1 MKTLIAIYDNLVLA
15 EGALRSLRSS
25 GIARDHMN
33 LLSSVEDQD
42 VRPYFDEQGRFRAEM
57 REEDS
62 DFRQE
67 RRGSV
72 LAIGGI
78 VASMGLFAIPAL
90 GPLLAAG
97 PLFAGALAAGT
108 EGATSDS
115 IGALLEEVGVP
126 QVEADLYTEALRRGR
141 AVLVVSATP
150 SEVDMVADILAMY
163 GAVDLDSLAS
173 RWERERQ
180 RDHEMVRAVDAEA
193 EQPVVYQGLEE
204 LLAERQG

>member
-1 MKTLIAIYDNLVLA
+1 
-15 EGALRSLRSS
+15 
-25 GIARDHMN
+25 
-33 LLSSVEDQD
+33 VEDQD
-42 VRPYFDEQGRFRAEM
+42 VRPCFDEQGRFRAEV
-57 REEDS
+57 REEAS

-115 IGALLEEVGVP
+115 IGALLTEVGVP
-126 QVEADLYTEALRRGR
+126 QNEADLYTEALRRGR
-141 AVLVVSATP
+141 AVVVVSATP

-163 GAVDLDSLAS
+163 GAVDLDSLAT

-180 RDHEMVRAVDAEA
+180 RDDGMVRAVDAEA
-193 EQPVVYQGLEE
+193 EHPVVYKGLEE
-204 LLAERQG
+204 LLAERQGCGARRGLGPRGRRS